1 MGEKIVSKSDFAAAC
16 NVTPSCVANWISR
29 GKIKTDALVG
39 EGRSAKI
46 NVEIAIRQLQESL
59 DPSQRFGLNGI
70 STRLDL
76 IEPPAPEPARQAPRA
91 AAASPAP
98 PQSIEPAAQSVED
111 QIKRE
116 KLRQAQLAT
125 ARAEEQDRL
134 SRGVYINAVA
144 AREEMARIPRRI
156 VDAFDGA
163 IPEFAAAI
171 AAKWQIPARDAT
183 HLLRAEFRRARSRVS
198 QEFAALA
205 AGDPEFIEDDLGGD
219 DKTADDLGRKN

>member
-1 MGEKIVSKSDFAAAC
+1 MGVKIMSKSDFAAVC
-16 NVTPSCVANWISR
+16 NVAPSCVSNWIAR
-29 GKIKTDALVG
+29 GKIKPDALVG
-39 EGRSAKI
+39 EGRGAKI
-46 NVEIAIRQLQESL
+46 IVDVATKQLQESL
-59 DPSQRFGLNGI
+59 DPNQRFGLNGI

-76 IEPPAPEPARQAPRA
+76 AAPSLPASKPAPEADIAP
-91 AAASPAP
+91 STP
-98 PQSIEPAAQSVED
+98 PTPTEPSVED

-125 ARAEEQDRL
+125 SRAEEQDRL

-183 HLLRAEFRRARSRVS
+183 HLLHAEFRRTRTRMA

-205 AGDPEFIEDDLGGD
+205 AEELEIIEDDLGD
-219 DKTADDLGRKN
+219 DKTDDHFGRKN